1 MTEPRTAADPDAS
14 ADALFPATRAA
25 ALARL
30 ADALPRLGAA
40 YGRDRNH
47 DRGLGAEST
56 VSALSP
62 YVRHRLV
69 TEHELVVAIV
79 ERHGFRAP
87 EKFVQ
92 EVFWRTYW
100 KGWLE
105 LRPQVWRDY
114 VDDVT
119 RLMDDSE
126 HPLPVDEGVRD
137 RYLAAVEG
145 RTGIDGFDDWA
156 RELVA
161 NGWLHNHV
169 RMWFAS
175 IWIFTLRLPWQLG
188 ADFFLRHLYDG
199 DPASN
204 TLSWRWVAGLQTR
217 GKTYQA
223 TAENIARYTDGR
235 YRPRGL
241 ASSAEP
247 LDGPPP
253 PPASPAPESR
263 PLTAGRA
270 LLLVGEDDLHPESLP
285 LHGVEVVGVVR
296 PERGAPRGPSRAA
309 EVVQAFQR
317 GALADAGRRVSERFG
332 CAESVIEAVRASE
345 LLALARAHEVDRIVT
360 GYAPVGAAAD
370 MLARARAE
378 AAADGVHIETVLR
391 GWDARAWPHA
401 TRGFFP
407 FKERI
412 PGLMRDAGIGA

>member
-1 MTEPRTAADPDAS
+1 MDAV
-14 ADALFPATRAA
+14 
-25 ALARL
+25 
-30 ADALPRLGAA
+30 PRLGAA
-40 YGRDRNH
+40 YARDRNH
-47 DRGLGAEST
+47 DRGLGAETT

-62 YVRHRLV
+62 YVRHRLI
-69 TEHELVVAIV
+69 TERELVAAVI
-79 ERHGFRAP
+79 ERHGTRAP

-105 LRPQVWRDY
+105 LRPGVWRDY
-114 VDDVT
+114 NADVT
-119 RLMDDSE
+119 RLMDDGE
-126 HPLPVDEGVRD
+126 HPLPVDAGVRE
-137 RYLAAVEG
+137 RYLAAIEG

-161 NGWLHNHV
+161 DGWLHNHV

-188 ADFFLRHLYDG
+188 ADFFLRHLLDG

-223 TAENIARYTDGR
+223 SAENIARYTDGR

-241 ASSAEP
+241 ATTAEA

-253 PPASPAPESR
+253 PPASAAPEPR
-263 PLTAGRA
+263 PVTAGRA
-270 LLLVGEDDLHPESLP
+270 LLLLGEDDLHPESLP
-285 LHGVEVVGVVR
+285 LGGVEVVGVVR
-296 PERGAPRGPSRAA
+296 PERGAPRGPGGAA
-309 EVVQAFQR
+309 SGVQAFQR
-317 GALADAGRRVSERFG
+317 GALADAGQRASERFG
-332 CAESVIEAVRASE
+332 CAESVIEEVTASA
-345 LLALARAHEVDRIVT
+345 LVALANEHDVDRIVT
-360 GYAPVGAAAD
+360 AYAPVGYAAD
-370 MLARARAE
+370 ALAAARAE
-378 AAADGVHIETVLR
+378 AAAQGVTIETTLR

-412 PGLMRDAGIGA
+412 AGLVRDAGIGA

>member
-1 MTEPRTAADPDAS
+1 MTLTVVTDESAAPAG
-14 ADALFPATRAA
+14 LFAPTRAA
-25 ALARL
+25 ALERVA
-30 ADALPRLGAA
+30 AALPRLGSA

-47 DRGLGAEST
+47 DRGLGEAST

-62 YVRHRLV
+62 YVRHRLL
-69 TEHELVVAIV
+69 TEHELVSAVI
-79 ERHGFRAP
+79 ERHGHRAP

-114 VDDVT
+114 VADVT
-119 RLMDDSE
+119 RLMSSDE
-126 HPLPVDEGVRD
+126 HPLPVDETLRD
-137 RYLAAVEG
+137 TYRDAIGG

-156 RELVA
+156 RALVTD
-161 NGWLHNHV
+161 GWLHNHA

-188 ADFFLRHLYDG
+188 ADFFLRHLLDG

-204 TLSWRWVAGLQTR
+204 TLSWRWVAGVQTR

-223 TAENIARYTDGR
+223 TAENIARFTDGR

-241 ASSAEP
+241 ATTAEP
-247 LDGPPP
+247 LDAPPP
-253 PPASPAPESR
+253 PPASAAPEPR
-263 PLTAGRA
+263 PLAPGRA
-270 LLLVGEDDLHPESLP
+270 LLLLGEDDLHPESLA
-285 LHGVEVVGVVR
+285 LGGIDVVAVVR
-296 PERGAPRGPSRAA
+296 PERGAPRGPGRAA
-309 EVVQAFQR
+309 EGVQAFQR
-317 GALADAGRRVSERFG
+317 GALADAGRRAGEHFG
-332 CAESVIEAVRASE
+332 CAESVIEEVRASE
-345 LLALARAHEVDRIVT
+345 LVALARTHDVSRIVTAHAPTGYAADALARAS
-360 GYAPVGAAAD
+360 
-370 MLARARAE
+370 AE
-378 AAADGVHIETVLR
+378 AAADGVVIETVLR

-412 PGLMRDAGIGA
+412 PALVRDAGIGA

>member
-1 MTEPRTAADPDAS
+1 MTSADTPDTAADE
-14 ADALFPATRAA
+14 LFPPSRVAGLRRAM
-25 ALARL
+25 
-30 ADALPRLGAA
+30 DAVPRLGAA

-47 DRGLGAEST
+47 DRGLGAENT

-62 YVRHRLV
+62 YVRHRLI
-69 TEHELVVAIV
+69 TEHELVAAVV
-79 ERHGFRAP
+79 ERHGLRAP

-105 LRPQVWRDY
+105 LRPSVWRDY

-119 RLMDDSE
+119 RLMDDGE
-126 HPLPVDEGVRD
+126 HPLPVDADVRE
-137 RYLAAVEG
+137 RYLAAIEG

-156 RELVA
+156 RDLVA
-161 NGWLHNHV
+161 DGWLHNHT

-188 ADFFLRHLYDG
+188 ADFFLRNLLDG

-217 GKTYQA
+217 GKTYLA
-223 TAENIARYTDGR
+223 SAENIARYTDGR

-241 ASSAEP
+241 APVAEP

-253 PPASPAPESR
+253 PPASAAPEAR
-263 PLTAGRA
+263 PVTPGRA
-270 LLLVGEDDLHPESLP
+270 LLLLGEDELHPESWP
-285 LHGVEVVGVVR
+285 LGGVEVVGVVR
-296 PERGAPRGPSRAA
+296 PERGAPRGPGEAA
-309 EVVQAFQR
+309 AGVQAFQR
-317 GALADAGRRVSERFG
+317 GALADAGRRASERFG
-332 CAESVIEAVRASE
+332 CAESVIEEVTASA
-345 LLALARAHEVDRIVT
+345 LSALAREHDVDRIVI
-360 GYAPVGAAAD
+360 GYAPVGYAAD
-370 MLARARAE
+370 ALARARAE
-378 AAADGVHIETVLR
+378 AAREGVTIETALR

-412 PGLMRDAGIGA
+412 PGLVRAAGIGA

>member
-1 MTEPRTAADPDAS
+1 MTDAHAPADGAS
-14 ADALFPATRAA
+14 SLFPPTRAA
-25 ALARL
+25 GHQRAVEAV
-30 ADALPRLGAA
+30 PRLGAS

-47 DRGLGAEST
+47 DRGLGNENT

-62 YVRHRLV
+62 YVRHRLI
-69 TEHELVVAIV
+69 TEQELVAAVI
-79 ERHGFRAP
+79 ERHGVRAP

-114 VDDVT
+114 VADVSRLVDDG
-119 RLMDDSE
+119 E
-126 HPLPVDEGVRD
+126 YPLPVDAGLRE
-137 RYLAAVEG
+137 RYLAAIEG

-161 NGWLHNHV
+161 IGWLHNHA

-188 ADFFLRHLYDG
+188 ADFFLRHLLDG

-223 TAENIARYTDGR
+223 TADNIARFTDGR

-241 ASSAEP
+241 ATTAEP
-247 LDGPPP
+247 LDGTPP
-253 PPASPAPESR
+253 PPAGAAPEQR
-263 PLTAGRA
+263 PLTRGRA
-270 LLLVGEDDLHPESLP
+270 LLLIGEDDLHPESLP
-285 LHGVEVVGVVR
+285 LDGVDVVGVVR
-296 PERGAPRGPSRAA
+296 PERGAPRGPGRAA
-309 EVVQAFQR
+309 GGVQAFQR
-317 GALADAGRRVSERFG
+317 GALADAGRRASERYG
-332 CAESVIEAVRASE
+332 CAESVIEEVRASE
-345 LLALARAHEVDRIVT
+345 LVALARAHDVGRITTAYAPT
-360 GYAPVGAAAD
+360 GYAAD
-370 MLARARAE
+370 ALDRARAE
-378 AAADGVHIETVLR
+378 AAGDGIVIETVLR

-412 PGLMRDAGIGA
+412 PELVRDAGIGA